1 MSSEDGGSAR
11 FSGDPWIAWLGQRTG
26 TVLALGT
33 LLSLLSLWCFTQY
46 GALNSDLSK
55 LIKPSESLSWYRDNE
70 AYKAAFP
77 QFQQTAVIVARS
89 DDYRLL
95 QRYVRELAERL
106 PMDTVFAPGVD
117 PFIADAKPYFLSV
130 PQLQQWLDGASYN
143 QGSLLRLMDEA
154 SLANALFTYADFVSA
169 NPGQVLPISLESVL
183 DGLAGGDLKFKSHYP
198 LEPEGGG
205 RIELIIVSAEQR
217 LDAALP
223 NAAIVSALQQ
233 TIEAFPAPDGV
244 AVALTGEVA
253 LAHEEMSAALSG
265 IERAGFVSLIFL
277 LCIVALGIRSGPILL
292 AISIMLAMG
301 ISLTLGFATLAVGEL
316 NTLSMIF
323 VVLFFGLGVDFAAH
337 FTLRVQANLNHELGT
352 ALGQALRDTGPALA
366 LCTLTSAVSFLAFL
380 PTAYRG
386 LAELGVISA
395 GGIVI
400 AFVLTLSII
409 PAVLLRWPP
418 VPRKPMDMAGFT
430 AVFSRMRS
438 AIDALPDPWVVGV
451 FVALS
456 LSSLWLAKDLRFDY
470 SVLAMRDA
478 QSPAMQA
485 LLALQQDQQATD
497 YSVHVLAADAAEAA
511 LIKERLLRLSSVSA
525 VSTPADFVPT
535 EQTEKAALLARQS
548 VLLQEIAPPEQRGA
562 TDLELTAL
570 ALEYLKEVIA
580 QLPRGAAAEAKLV
593 LESAQSLVRDLPK
606 LAAFE
611 QQMAQQFPRS
621 LAQFQSLLAVE
632 PFGLADVPAHFR
644 QQLIARSGQHLVSV
658 NPVSQ
663 LNDRDATD
671 TFIAQVSA
679 IAPNIAGRSV
689 VEWGVGGVVIQ
700 SFQQA
705 VATAFGLI
713 FLMLVVYFQGWK
725 LPLLVFIPIGV
736 TVILTFAFCV
746 AFSISLNMAN
756 ILMVP
761 LILGLGVD
769 TGIHIVHRHTR
780 AKGVAAAMDPAI
792 RRAVLISGLTT
803 VGTFCSLSLSPHLG
817 AASIG
822 ILLSIA
828 ISVLLVTSLVL
839 MPILLRWFAADQAA
853 S

>member
-1 MSSEDGGSAR
+1 MSFEDCGSSR
-11 FSGDPWIAWLGQRTG
+11 FSGNAWIAWLGQRTG
-26 TVLALGT
+26 TVLGVGT

-70 AYKAAFP
+70 GYKAAFP

-89 DDYRLL
+89 DDYRQL
-95 QRYVRELAERL
+95 QRYVRELAGRL
-106 PMDTVFAPGVD
+106 PMDTVFAPGVH
-117 PFIADAKPYFLSV
+117 PFIAAAKPYFLSV
-130 PQLQQWLDGASYN
+130 PQLQEWLDGASYN

-154 SLANALFTYADFVSA
+154 SVANALVTYADFVSA
-169 NPGQVLPISLESVL
+169 NPGQVLPISLESVM
-183 DGLAGGDLKFKSHYP
+183 DGLADGDLNFKSHYP

-205 RIELIIVSAEQR
+205 HIEVILVSAKQR
-217 LDAALP
+217 LDTALP
-223 NAAIVSALQQ
+223 NAAIVSALQRAL
-233 TIEAFPAPDGV
+233 EEYPAPDSV
-244 AVALTGEVA
+244 EVALTGEVV

-265 IERAGFVSLIFL
+265 IERAGLVSLFFL
-277 LCIVALGIRSGPILL
+277 LGIVALGIRSGPILL

-337 FTLRVQANLNHELGT
+337 FTLRVQANLNQDLAA

-400 AFVLTLSII
+400 AFMLTLSII
-409 PAVLLRWPP
+409 PAALLRWPP
-418 VPRKPMDMAGFT
+418 VPRRPMDMTGFT
-430 AVFSRMRS
+430 AVFSRIRS
-438 AIDALPDPWVVGV
+438 AIDAMPDPWVVGV
-451 FVALS
+451 FVVMS

-485 LLALQQDQQATD
+485 LLALQQDQQTTD
-497 YSVHVLAADAAEAA
+497 YSVHVLAADADDAA
-511 LIKERLLRLSSVSA
+511 LLKATLLRLPSVSA

-535 EQTEKAALLARQS
+535 EQREKTALLIKQS
-548 VLLQEIAPPEQRGA
+548 VLLKEIVPPELRGA
-562 TDLELTAL
+562 ADTELTAL
-570 ALEYLKEVIA
+570 ALEYLEEVIA
-580 QLPRGAAAEAKLV
+580 ELPSGAAEEAQRV
-593 LESAQSLVRDLPK
+593 LGSAQSFVRDPTK

-611 QQMAQQFPRS
+611 QQMFQQFPRS
-621 LAQFQSLLAVE
+621 LAEFQSLLAFE
-632 PFGLADVPAHFR
+632 PFGMADVPAHFR
-644 QQLIARSGQHLVSV
+644 QQLIAPSGQHLVSV
-658 NPVSQ
+658 NPASQ

-671 TFIAQVSA
+671 TFIAQVSG
-679 IAPNIAGRSV
+679 IAPNVAGRSV

-705 VATAFGLI
+705 VATAFVLI
-713 FLMLVVYFQGWK
+713 FLFLVVYFRGWK

-746 AFSISLNMAN
+746 ALNISLNMAN
-756 ILMVP
+756 ILMMP

-769 TGIHIVHRHTR
+769 TGIHIVHRHTQR
-780 AKGVAAAMDPAI
+780 QGVAVAMDPAI
-792 RRAVLISGLTT
+792 RRAVMISGLTT

-839 MPILLRWFAADQAA
+839 MPILLRWFAADQAKT
-853 S
+853 

>member
-1 MSSEDGGSAR
+1 MSFEDSGSSR
-11 FSGDPWIAWLGQRTG
+11 FSGNAWIAWLGQRTG
-26 TVLALGT
+26 TVLGVGT

-70 AYKAAFP
+70 GYKAAFP

-89 DDYRLL
+89 DDYRQL
-95 QRYVRELAERL
+95 QRYVRELAGRL
-106 PMDTVFAPGVD
+106 PMGTVFAPGVD
-117 PFIADAKPYFLSV
+117 PFIAAAKPYFLSV
-130 PQLQQWLDGASYN
+130 PQLQEWLDGASYN

-154 SLANALFTYADFVSA
+154 SVANALVTYADFVSA
-169 NPGQVLPISLESVL
+169 NPGQVLPISLESVM
-183 DGLAGGDLKFKSHYP
+183 DGLADGDLNFKSHYP

-205 RIELIIVSAEQR
+205 HIEVILVSAKQR
-217 LDAALP
+217 LDTALP
-223 NAAIVSALQQ
+223 NAAIVSALQRAL
-233 TIEAFPAPDGV
+233 EEYPAPDSV
-244 AVALTGEVA
+244 EVALTGEVV

-265 IERAGFVSLIFL
+265 IERAGLVSLFFL
-277 LCIVALGIRSGPILL
+277 LGIVALGIRSGPILL

-337 FTLRVQANLNHELGT
+337 FTLRVQANLNQDLAA

-400 AFVLTLSII
+400 AFMLTLSII
-409 PAVLLRWPP
+409 PAALLRWPP
-418 VPRKPMDMAGFT
+418 VPRRPMDMTGFT
-430 AVFSRMRS
+430 AVFSRIRS
-438 AIDALPDPWVVGV
+438 AIDAMPDPWVVGV
-451 FVALS
+451 FVVMS

-485 LLALQQDQQATD
+485 LLALQQDQQTTD
-497 YSVHVLAADAAEAA
+497 YSVHVLAADADDAA
-511 LIKERLLRLSSVSA
+511 LLKATLLRLPSVSA

-535 EQTEKAALLARQS
+535 EQREKTALLIKQS
-548 VLLQEIAPPEQRGA
+548 VLLKEIVPPELRGA
-562 TDLELTAL
+562 ADTELTAL
-570 ALEYLKEVIA
+570 ALEYLEEVIA
-580 QLPRGAAAEAKLV
+580 ELPSGAAEEAQRV
-593 LESAQSLVRDLPK
+593 LGSAQSLVRDPSE

-611 QQMAQQFPRS
+611 QQMFQQFPRS
-621 LAQFQSLLAVE
+621 LAEFQSLLDVE
-632 PFGLADVPAHFR
+632 PFGMADVPAHFR
-644 QQLIARSGQHLVSV
+644 QQLIAPSGQHLVSV
-658 NPVSQ
+658 NPASL

-671 TFIAQVSA
+671 TFIAQVSG
-679 IAPNIAGRSV
+679 IAPNVAGRSV

-705 VATAFGLI
+705 VATAFVLI
-713 FLMLVVYFQGWK
+713 FLFLVVYFRGWK

-746 AFSISLNMAN
+746 ALNISLNMAN

-769 TGIHIVHRHTR
+769 TGIHIVHRHTQR
-780 AKGVAAAMDPAI
+780 QGVAVAMDPAI
-792 RRAVLISGLTT
+792 RRAVMISGLTT

-839 MPILLRWFAADQAA
+839 MPILLRWFAADQAKT
-853 S
+853 